1 MAVKKN
7 VRALRR
13 WLRDPE
19 KCNRDEMKLIEQH
32 PIHAAE
38 MPKPYP
44 MFKEAE
50 LIIRAHHE
58 DWNGKGYPNR
68 LKGESIPF
76 EARLL
81 HLALDFCSKHADPIQ
96 AMLDIEELSGDLYDP
111 DAVRAIAKAVPL
123 TEMPER
129 ALDSQAL
136 GLHHSRP
143 FYRINN
149 GQTRNQNQG
158 RG

>member
-1 MAVKKN
+1 
-7 VRALRR
+7 
-13 WLRDPE
+13 
-19 KCNRDEMKLIEQH
+19 MKLIEQH
-32 PIHAAE
+32 PIHAVE
-38 MPKPYP
+38 MLKPYP

-81 HLALDFCSKHADPIQ
+81 RLR
-96 AMLDIEELSGDLYDP
+96 LDIEELSDDLYDP

>member
-1 MAVKKN
+1 
-7 VRALRR
+7 
-13 WLRDPE
+13 
-19 KCNRDEMKLIEQH
+19 MKLIEQH
-32 PIHAAE
+32 PIHAVE
-38 MPKPYP
+38 MLKPYP

-50 LIIRAHHE
+50 PIIRAHHE

-81 HLALDFCSKHADPIQ
+81 RLR
-96 AMLDIEELSGDLYDP
+96 LDIEELSDDLYDP